1 MDISYNANENLFIA
15 TKSYDYINE
24 LKAANWRFQPN
35 CDGRNARWVTT
46 SINSVKP
53 LEDYLN
59 KKAKAHFHKI
69 VKLDQTPA
77 KQSIAPETPKQA
89 SKQPIPI
96 DNPKDDQPQT
106 YSPTDEQLA
115 ANANAIRLRNGEIR
129 SLKIIAAAGAGKT
142 STLNHIAENA
152 LKDQPIFYLAF
163 AKKNAEEARAKMPP
177 NVTSSTLHSA
187 AWRALGL
194 RKPFSILPPIHK
206 FIFNNLKQANFLWL
220 PENEAGGRNASWQAS
235 IVAKAISRF
244 CMSDSPAIDAAHVSE
259 VLNESIG
266 NSVAALK
273 RTQRSG
279 QTSTSQVNSIDVN
292 EAIANLMSVQN
303 DLAPIIFEAAERI
316 WPHLLQNMASYHDI
330 YLKCFQ
336 LNQNLVKK
344 FFANYDCLMIDEAQD
359 LNPVQIAIVRQAN
372 KPTIAVGDSFQQ
384 LYAFRGALDALEL
397 FDGEVSNLSQS
408 FRFGDEIAEIA
419 RNILKTHP
427 RKKPD
432 IPVRGS
438 HAINS
443 SVHLLSS
450 NCPDLAQ
457 GNPLAILCRTNAGA
471 LQEALWASQYGR
483 VHVVGGIKT
492 IIDLLEAAIA
502 LKDGRKND
510 IPPSSPLSRLTDWD
524 DLLIQAEAGD
534 VELEKIIDLVE
545 NADDIEG
552 LIKMHDDEQN
562 SETIAICSTTHKAKG
577 LEWDRVYISTDFPSL
592 EDLDFRYICS
602 VAAEA
607 DGSVNAVRQ
616 AIESWHVL
624 YVAVTRAR
632 KTLILPHKQRN
643 LLSHEFELSEEEERR
658 RQSAL
663 DSLDEPE
670 LPW

>member
-77 KQSIAPETPKQA
+77 KQSSAPETPKPA

-152 LKDQPIFYLAF
+152 LKDKLIFYLAF
-163 AKKNAEEARAKMPP
+163 AKKNAEEARAKMPS

-194 RKPFSILPPIHK
+194 RRPFSTLPPIHK
-206 FIFNNLKQANFLWL
+206 FILNNLKQANFLWI
-220 PENEAGGRNASWQAS
+220 PECEAGGRNASWQAS
-235 IVAKAISRF
+235 IVAKVISRF
-244 CMSDSPAIDAAHVSE
+244 CMSDSPAIDAVHVSE

-279 QTSTSQVNSIDVN
+279 QTSTSKVNDIDIN
-292 EAIANLMSVQN
+292 EAIASLRSVQN
-303 DLAPIIFEAAERI
+303 DLSPIILDAARKI
-316 WPHLLQNMASYHDI
+316 WPHLLQNMANYHDV

-336 LNQNLVKK
+336 LNTKLAEM
-344 FFANYDCLMIDEAQD
+344 FFAEYDCLMIDEAQD

-408 FRFGDEIAEIA
+408 FRFGDEIAEVA
-419 RNILKTHP
+419 RNVLKSHP
-427 RKKPD
+427 TKKPD
-432 IPVRGS
+432 IPVQGTKSICSR
-438 HAINS
+438 
-443 SVHLLSS
+443 VHLLND
-450 NCPDLAQ
+450 NCPDLVNDDQ
-457 GNPLAILCRTNAGA
+457 LAILCRTNAGT
-471 LQEALWASQYGR
+471 LQEAMWAAQYGR
-483 VHVVGGIKT
+483 VHVVGGIKAL
-492 IIDLLEAAIA
+492 IAELEAAIA
-502 LKDGRKND
+502 LKEGRKND
-510 IPPSSPLSRLTDWD
+510 IPPSCPLSRLRDWD

-534 VELEKIIDLVE
+534 IELEKIIDLV
-545 NADDIEG
+545 NRANDIRE
-552 LIKMHDDEQN
+552 LKKMHDDAPNEN
-562 SETIAICSTTHKAKG
+562 TIAICSTTHRAKG

-592 EDLDFRYICS
+592 DDLDFRYICS
-602 VAAEA
+602 VAAET
-607 DGSVNAVRQ
+607 DGAVNAVRQ

-632 KTLILPHKQRN
+632 KTLILPHKQRD

>member
-15 TKSYDYINE
+15 TKSYDYIIE
-24 LKAANWRFQPN
+24 LKAAKWQFQPKSG
-35 CDGRNARWVTT
+35 DRKPRWVTT
-46 SINSVKP
+46 SIKSVEP
-53 LEDYLN
+53 LQDYLN

-77 KQSIAPETPKQA
+77 KQSSAPETPKPA

-152 LKDQPIFYLAF
+152 LKDKLIFYLAF
-163 AKKNAEEARAKMPP
+163 AKKNAEEARAKMPS

-187 AWRALGL
+187 AWQALGL
-194 RKPFSILPPIHK
+194 RKPFSTLPPIHK
-206 FIFNNLKQANFLWL
+206 FILNNLKQANFLWL
-220 PENEAGGRNASWQAS
+220 PECEAGGRNASWQAS
-235 IVAKAISRF
+235 IVAKVISRF
-244 CMSDSPAIDAAHVSE
+244 CVSDSPAIDAVHVSE

-279 QTSTSQVNSIDVN
+279 QTSTSKVNYIDIN
-292 EAIANLMSVQN
+292 EAIASLRSVQN
-303 DLAPIIFEAAERI
+303 DLTPIILNAAVQI
-316 WPHLLQNMASYHDI
+316 WPRLLQNMVSYHDV

-336 LNQNLVKK
+336 IKQNLVKT
-344 FFANYDCLMIDEAQD
+344 FFARYDCLMIDEAQD
-359 LNPVQIAIVRQAN
+359 LNPVQIAIIRQAD

-397 FDGEVSNLSQS
+397 IDGEVSNLSQS
-408 FRFGDEIAEIA
+408 FRFGDKIAEIA

-427 RKKPD
+427 TKKPD

-450 NCPDLAQ
+450 NCPDLTQ

-483 VHVVGGIKT
+483 VSVVGGIKS
-492 IIDLLEAAIA
+492 IIDELNAAIA
-502 LKDGRKND
+502 LKEGRKND
-510 IPPSSPLSRLTDWD
+510 IPPSSPLSRLMDWN

-534 VELEKIIDLVE
+534 IELEKIIDLVE
-545 NADDIEG
+545 SADDIKLLVE
-552 LIKMHDDEQN
+552 MHDDKP
-562 SETIAICSTTHKAKG
+562 SDETVAICSTTHKAKG

-592 EDLDFRYICS
+592 DGLQYRYKDARDS
-602 VAAEA
+602 ES
-607 DGSVNAVRQ
+607 DGAINAVRQ

-632 KTLILPHKQRN
+632 KILILPPKQKD
-643 LLSHEFELSEEEERR
+643 LLSDEFDSPGNRVDFPHH
-658 RQSAL
+658 
-663 DSLDEPE
+663 DSLSADE
-670 LPW
+670 LAIPW

>member
-115 ANANAIRLRNGEIR
+115 TNANAIRLRNGEIR

-142 STLNHIAENA
+142 STLNHIAKNA
-152 LKDQPIFYLAF
+152 LKDKSIFYLAF
-163 AKKNAEEARAKMPP
+163 AKKNAEEAEQKMPA
-177 NVTSSTLHSA
+177 NVNCSTLHSA
-187 AWRALGL
+187 AWQALGL
-194 RKPFSILPPIHK
+194 KIPIAKSPVMHR
-206 FIFNNLKQANFLWL
+206 FIHANLNKANFLWL
-220 PENEAGGRNASWQAS
+220 PEIEAGGRNTTWQAS
-235 IVAKAISRF
+235 IVAKVISRF
-244 CMSDSPAIDAAHVSE
+244 CMSDSPSIDTTHVSE

-266 NSVAALK
+266 GSVAAIIRKQREETKPTLK
-273 RTQRSG
+273 FACNNLDQ
-279 QTSTSQVNSIDVN
+279 
-292 EAIANLMSVQN
+292 EIANLMSVQN

-359 LNPVQIAIVRQAN
+359 LNPVQIAIIRQAD

-397 FDGEVSNLSQS
+397 IDGEVSNLSQS
-408 FRFGDEIAEIA
+408 FRFGDKIAEIA

-427 RKKPD
+427 TKKPD

-450 NCPDLAQ
+450 NCPDLTQ

-483 VHVVGGIKT
+483 VSVVGGIKS
-492 IIDLLEAAIA
+492 IIDELNAAIA
-502 LKDGRKND
+502 LKEGRKND
-510 IPPSSPLSRLTDWD
+510 IPPSSPLSRLMDWN

-534 VELEKIIDLVE
+534 IELEKIIDLVE
-545 NADDIEG
+545 SADDIKLLVE
-552 LIKMHDDEQN
+552 MHDDKP
-562 SETIAICSTTHKAKG
+562 SDETVAICSTTHKAKG

-592 EDLDFRYICS
+592 DGLQYRYKDARDS
-602 VAAEA
+602 ES
-607 DGSVNAVRQ
+607 DGAINAVRQ

-632 KTLILPHKQRN
+632 KILILPPKQKD
-643 LLSHEFELSEEEERR
+643 LLSDEFDSPGNRVDFPHH
-658 RQSAL
+658 
-663 DSLDEPE
+663 DSLSADE
-670 LPW
+670 LAIPW